1 MVDTAIGREGFL
13 SHSVIGPLEKIY
25 QFQISQQI
33 TTNLTTMN
41 GTNKKLQILKQIL
54 QRPTRPRE
62 SSAGCSALNGP
73 TYATYTTDTCTPPQ
87 LLHLFYD

>member
-33 TTNLTTMN
+33 TTNLTTIN
-41 GTNKKLQILKQIL
+41 DTNKQKTTNLPTIKLSQSNIKEKLQIYQ
-54 QRPTRPRE
+54 
-62 SSAGCSALNGP
+62 
-73 TYATYTTDTCTPPQ
+73 
-87 LLHLFYD
+87 